1 MNLTF
6 DIGNTAA
13 KWATFEGDTL
23 VASGRL
29 EIEGCGLEAVSGE
42 WKDVEHAMLCASGD
56 ATAFVEQLAKLPFS
70 LTTLTSD
77 TPLPIKLDYK
87 TPATLGPDRLAAA
100 CGAWALHKGEPCL
113 IVDAGTCVTVD
124 YLDAAGTYH
133 GGAIMPGVAMK
144 LKALHAYTAKLPLV
158 VVEAGVK
165 VPVPG
170 RSTEECI
177 VAGTLGET
185 QMAVAGF
192 VTLYKGVAH
201 GLKVL
206 VTGGDA
212 ELVVPHGTE
221 GREHV
226 PHLTMI
232 GLNAILQQM
241 KK

>member
-1 MNLTF
+1 MNLTL
-6 DIGNTAA
+6 DIGNTAV
-13 KWATFEGDTL
+13 KWAVFEGYSL
-23 VASGRL
+23 VQAGNSP
-29 EIEGCGLEAVSGE
+29 S
-42 WKDVEHAMLCASGD
+42 VEQLAEFPVDRAMVCASGD
-56 ATAFVEQLAKLPFS
+56 MEKVKPLLDSLDFQFS
-70 LTTLTSD
+70 IFNSN

-158 VVEAGVK
+158 TVEAGAK

-170 RSTEECI
+170 RSTDECI

-201 GLKVL
+201 NLKVL

-226 PHLTMI
+226 PHLTLI